1 MNSTTRYKSLFV
13 FIVYEINT
21 ENSIDFLPG
30 LQIHEIKIKI
40 FEFQL
45 SILLRVTASRN
56 LDYNLDQF
64 SDDSDENKQTIE

>member
-21 ENSIDFLPG
+21 ENSIDFLPS